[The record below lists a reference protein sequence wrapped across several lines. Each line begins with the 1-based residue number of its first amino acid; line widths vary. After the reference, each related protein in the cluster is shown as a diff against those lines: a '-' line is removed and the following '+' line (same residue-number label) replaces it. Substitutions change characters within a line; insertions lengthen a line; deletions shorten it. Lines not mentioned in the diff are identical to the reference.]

1 MHLNFDG
8 KPVKPDDKVVHD
20 QSGNTN
26 DADLAN
32 GAEIS
37 NRTMGMG
44 IQSNV
49 NFVKTVS
56 DSSAERKTE
65 EAIGRIVPVDS
76 LGLLPF
82 ACPLCAT
89 GAQRF
94 LTEPAIV

>member
-1 MHLNFDG
+1 M
-8 KPVKPDDKVVHD
+8 
-20 QSGNTN
+20 
-26 DADLAN
+26 
-32 GAEIS
+32 IS
-37 NRTMGMG
+37 LG
-44 IQSNV
+44 IQTTLILPTELKYQTGQWV
-49 NFVKTVS
+49 WEYKVMLIFVKTVS

>member
-1 MHLNFDG
+1 ML
-8 KPVKPDDKVVHD
+8 
-20 QSGNTN
+20 
-26 DADLAN
+26 
-32 GAEIS
+32 I
-37 NRTMGMG
+37 
-44 IQSNV
+44 
-49 NFVKTVS
+49 FVKTVS
-56 DSSAERKTE
+56 DSSAVRKTE

>member
-1 MHLNFDG
+1 ML
-8 KPVKPDDKVVHD
+8 
-20 QSGNTN
+20 
-26 DADLAN
+26 
-32 GAEIS
+32 I
-37 NRTMGMG
+37 
-44 IQSNV
+44 
-49 NFVKTVS
+49 FVKTVS

-89 GAQRF
+89 SAQRF